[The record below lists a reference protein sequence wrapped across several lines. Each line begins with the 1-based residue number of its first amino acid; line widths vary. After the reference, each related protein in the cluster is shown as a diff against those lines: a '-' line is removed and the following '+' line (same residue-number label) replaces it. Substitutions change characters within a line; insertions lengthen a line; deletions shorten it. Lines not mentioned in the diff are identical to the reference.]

1 MAKVVANKFE
11 SDARASGELTESVD
25 SMLRRFKKVV
35 REESILD
42 EVRRKQYFVS
52 NSDKRREKSKRA
64 RILAL
69 KSSKKKR

>member
-11 SDARASGELTESVD
+11 SDARASGKLTESVD

-35 REESILD
+35 SEESILD

-52 NSDKRREKSKRA
+52 KSDKRREKSKRA